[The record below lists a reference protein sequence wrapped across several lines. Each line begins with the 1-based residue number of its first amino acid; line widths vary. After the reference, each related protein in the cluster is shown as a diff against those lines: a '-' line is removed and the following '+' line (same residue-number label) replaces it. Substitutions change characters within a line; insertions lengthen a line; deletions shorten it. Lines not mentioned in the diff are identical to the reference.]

1 MRLIG
6 LDTMPEDGR
15 RRGALRGTV
24 GTTTTP
30 GIGIRGTGTIRS
42 TIAHG
47 TAGAIRSTTARGIRL
62 AIIIRG
68 MAVDGMVE
76 VAAIAVPVV
85 VRGVGQASLITRARQ
100 LSVART

>member
-47 TAGAIRSTTARGIRL
+47 MVGVHPSTTL
-62 AIIIRG
+62 YG
-68 MAVDGMVE
+68 MALDIMATMATTVPG
-76 VAAIAVPVV
+76 IAEDTMLAVV
-85 VRGVGQASLITRARQ
+85 VRTDEQVSARIKGQHHQRVTLT
-100 LSVART
+100 